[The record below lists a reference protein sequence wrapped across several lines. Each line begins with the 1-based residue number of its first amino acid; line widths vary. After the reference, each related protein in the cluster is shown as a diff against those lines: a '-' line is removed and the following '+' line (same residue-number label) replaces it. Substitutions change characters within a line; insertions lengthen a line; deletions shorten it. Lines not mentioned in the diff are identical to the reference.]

1 MHSGAR
7 RPLVLRLHYDLA
19 SVERGPLPPHE
30 RTWRHPSELAAEE
43 RAEARAEPAAPSTR
57 VFALTTGM
65 VGLLAVG
72 VLIVTISP
80 QRQASPIAISASTTP
95 VTIAVGTADDAD
107 PRVAA
112 PNALSSTG
120 STRPA
125 ALTESRQPSALA
137 TPIGDGRLAFVTGRS
152 IGDHSSEHL
161 DVRVASG
168 EVIEAEIVSPM
179 DDTVV
184 VVALAH
190 GEPGRVIARHR
201 PADHE
206 MVTVMS
212 ESPVTVAYADV
223 GTLAVHEGTAVVD
236 GNGALVGLC
245 SRSRAGASVH
255 LIDVTEVLG
264 AATTGGR

>member
-1 MHSGAR
+1 
-7 RPLVLRLHYDLA
+7 
-19 SVERGPLPPHE
+19 
-30 RTWRHPSELAAEE
+30 
-43 RAEARAEPAAPSTR
+43 
-57 VFALTTGM
+57 M

-107 PRVAA
+107 PRAVS
-112 PNALSSTG
+112 PNALSSTA

-125 ALTESRQPSALA
+125 ALTESGQPSALA

-152 IGDHSSEHL
+152 IGDQPTGHL

-168 EVIEAEIVSPM
+168 QVIEAEIVSPM
-179 DDTVV
+179 DDTIV

-190 GEPGRVIARHR
+190 GEPGHEIARHR

-212 ESPVTVAYADV
+212 EPPVRVAYGDV
-223 GTLAVHEGTAVVD
+223 DTLAVHEGTAVVD
-236 GNGALVGLC
+236 GDGALVGLC
-245 SRSRAGASVH
+245 SRSRSGEPVQ
-255 LIDVTEVLG
+255 LLDVTGVLG